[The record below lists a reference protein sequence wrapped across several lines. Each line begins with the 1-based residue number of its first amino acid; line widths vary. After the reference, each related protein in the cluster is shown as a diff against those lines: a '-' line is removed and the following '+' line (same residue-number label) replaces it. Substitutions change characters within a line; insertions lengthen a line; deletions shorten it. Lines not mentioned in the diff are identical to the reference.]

1 MATFPVY
8 NSNTP
13 PKRVGSYEFEEMLGQ
28 GGMGKVWKGRHTLLD
43 EPIVIK
49 ELIINEPENVEQF
62 KYEAKILYRNIRH
75 PSFPTVKDYFEYG
88 GHYFLVMDLIPG
100 ISMQK
105 LIESHSSLD
114 FDTVCWIADRILA
127 GLVYIHRYGVV
138 HRDIKPSN
146 ILLDLT
152 DHRAVLV
159 DFGIAKSPRIAPKTQ
174 KVSKKFFTPHMA
186 SPEQYAGAPT
196 TPLSDIYS
204 LGATMYYAL
213 TGHLPP
219 EAAPGLK
226 DEDIPPPQSLNPL
239 IHDQLSQV
247 VLKAMKVNPK
257 DRFQSAEE
265 MKRVTNKVRDLLHQ
279 CQSTP

>member
-1 MATFPVY
+1 MSKSPPAV
-8 NSNTP
+8 SSAP
-13 PKRVGSYEFEEMLGQ
+13 PKRVGSYEFEDMLGQ
-28 GGMGKVWKGRHTLLD
+28 GGMGKVWKGRHILLD

-49 ELIINEPENVEQF
+49 ELIFNEKESVEQF

-105 LIESHSSLD
+105 LIENQGSLD
-114 FDTVCWIADRILA
+114 FDTVCWIVDRILA
-127 GLVYIHRYGVV
+127 GLAYIHRYGVV
-138 HRDIKPSN
+138 HRDIKPGN

-174 KVSKKFFTPHMA
+174 VASKKFFTPHMA

-204 LGATMYYAL
+204 IGATMYFAL
-213 TGHLPP
+213 TGQLPP
-219 EAAPGLK
+219 EAVVSLK
-226 DEDIPPPQSLNPL
+226 DTDVPSPQSINQG
-239 IHDQLSQV
+239 IHDQLAQV
-247 VLKAMKVNPK
+247 VLKAMKINPR

-265 MKRVTNKVRDLLHQ
+265 MKRVTNKVRDLLHH
-279 CQSTP
+279 CQSSP